1 MRRRETMKKRLP
13 VFFVGL
19 TLVFLASQVCFG
31 AVTGKISGTV
41 RDGETGEALF
51 PANIIVEETV
61 MGAAS
66 RPEGD
71 YFIINVPPGTYTV
84 RAKMMG
90 YRDVVVENVTVMA
103 NFTTT
108 VDFALERTTVAVL
121 EPITVSAERPLIQPD
136 VTATT
141 RFITS
146 QDIENLPTRGYQE
159 AAYLQT
165 GVVAFSLQP
174 DFDITDS
181 ESQNQPL
188 LNIRGGRYN
197 EVAYYVD
204 GFSQQDPLTGL
215 SSTAINQSAIQEVTV
230 LTGGFNAE
238 YGRIMS
244 GAVNVITKEG
254 GSNYQGSF
262 EAVTD
267 NLAGDWVSAEK
278 YDYNVYDFSLGGP
291 GLFLPFGTDQFNFYL
306 SGERRWGRDR
316 SPRSMSYGQLPS
328 NSLSGWSWQGKL
340 TFKPSPGLKFKIGTL
355 GSYDD
360 WHEFRNTYR
369 FNSIHSPRYE
379 DLNYSG
385 TVSMTHTLSPSSFYT
400 VAGSYFATDRIRG
413 DGEHFDDVTAY
424 ARPGGNPRFGDYLNL
439 FWNMDDP
446 ETDFLLDR
454 QGTRVDGDE
463 GHVWDDYLHRTASY
477 WGLKFDYTSQINIEN
492 QMQFGFDFQRH
503 NLRYYRHVL
512 PVQVRLVDSTATQG
526 FEYEM
531 YTLNDT
537 LGVDTVLVKRDS
549 LWYET
554 NPNSFLQDADYYG
567 YYWAVTDSQLV
578 TPEHWR
584 ISYTIEDG
592 DTVGIDSTW
601 CYQYYDYDYEEKEV
615 DSGRQA
621 IKHPITASAYLQD
634 KFEYEGV
641 VVNAG
646 LRYDYLNV
654 DTEALKDE
662 ELPLGEDGTTL
673 DDDDL
678 EENEVYHVF
687 SPRLGIGFPIS
698 ERTLFHAN
706 YGKFFQQPNLEDLY
720 VSYDYLEYMIRW
732 GPYYAPFGNPNLRPE
747 KTTAYEVGIAHQIGG
762 NARLDIVAYY
772 KDVEDLVQVQN
783 VPSQPNAFATYR
795 NVDYG
800 TIKGIDLGFSL
811 ARTSH
816 VAANLAYSL
825 SWATGT
831 GSVSNTQY
839 NIAWTGSEIPK
850 MTTPL
855 AFDQRHKISLN
866 LDFRWDRDEGP
877 SLGNMKL
884 LQDAGLNLL
893 INIGS
898 GKPYTPTFI
907 WNEVTLA
914 AVSVTPEGPINSKY
928 GPWTYQV
935 DMKANKGFKF
945 GRSNVDF
952 YVWVI
957 NLFDR
962 ENAAYVYQSTGSADA
977 TGWLTTPEGEKWL
990 ADNGAQALEWY
1001 NLAQQNPNNFGT
1013 PRMVR
1018 FGIRTDF

>member
-1 MRRRETMKKRLP
+1 MKKGLP
-13 VFFVGL
+13 IFLVIVFVFAQIGL
-19 TLVFLASQVCFG
+19 A
-31 AVTGKISGTV
+31 AVTGKIAGTV
-41 RDGETGEALF
+41 KDKETGDPLF
-51 PANIIVEETV
+51 PANIIIEQTR

-66 RPEGD
+66 RPSGE
-71 YFIINVPPGTYTV
+71 YYIINVPPGKYTV

-90 YRDVVVENVTVMA
+90 YRDVVVENVLVRA
-103 NFTTT
+103 DHTTT
-108 VDFALERTTVAVL
+108 VNFEMEKTTVAVL

-141 RFITS
+141 RFITGEEL
-146 QDIENLPTRGYQE
+146 QNLPTRGYQE

-165 GVVAFSLQP
+165 GVVSFSINP
-174 DFDITDS
+174 DFDITQV

-254 GSNYQGSF
+254 GSVYEGTF

-267 NLAGDWVSAEK
+267 NLAGDWIGAHK
-278 YDYNVYDFSLGGP
+278 YDYNIYDFSIGGP
-291 GLFLPFGTDQFNFYL
+291 GLILPFGTDKFNFYI
-306 SGERRWGRDR
+306 SGERRWGGDR
-316 SPRSMSYGQLPS
+316 APKALAGGPLP
-328 NSLSGWSWQGKL
+328 NNTLSGWSWQAKL
-340 TFKPSPGLKFKIGTL
+340 TYRPTSQIKFKLGTL
-355 GSYDD
+355 GSFDD
-360 WHEFRNTYR
+360 WREFRNTYR
-369 FNSIHSPRYE
+369 FNIDHTPRYQ
-379 DLNYSG
+379 DLNYSV
-385 TVSMTHTLSPSSFYT
+385 TWSMTHTLSPSTFYT
-400 VAGSYFATDRIRG
+400 LAASYFLTDRKRG
-413 DGEHFDDVTAY
+413 DGVHFDDLPAY
-424 ARPGGNPRFGDYLNL
+424 SRPKGNPRYDQFLNL
-439 FWNMDDP
+439 FMNADDP
-446 ETDFLLDR
+446 TTPIVRDR
-454 QGTRVDGDE
+454 QGTIIGGDE
-463 GHVWDDYLHRTASY
+463 AHVWDDYLHRTSSY
-477 WGLKFDYTSQINIEN
+477 WGIKFDYTSQINVEN
-492 QMQFGFDFQRH
+492 QVKFGFDFQRH
-503 NLRYYRHVL
+503 TLRKYNHVL
-512 PVQVRLVDSTATQG
+512 PVQVRLVDSTYVDDFDGEGHKALYYHTD
-526 FEYEM
+526 
-531 YTLNDT
+531 LNSW
-537 LGVDTVLVKRDS
+537 V
-549 LWYET
+549 
-554 NPNSFLQDADYYG
+554 QDADYFG
-567 YYWAVTDSQLV
+567 YYWTVVDSQLV
-578 TPEHWR
+578 TPAHWR
-584 ISYTIEDG
+584 YIYE
-592 DTVGIDSTW
+592 DTVVVDSVY
-601 CYQYYDYDYEEKEV
+601 CFNYYKYFYDEKEI
-615 DSGRQA
+615 DSGRQGA
-621 IKHPITASAYLQD
+621 KHPITASAYIQD

-654 DTEALKDE
+654 DTEALKNE
-662 ELPLGEDGTTL
+662 ELPLGDDGTTL
-673 DDDDL
+673 DDEDL
-678 EENEVYHVF
+678 VANKKYHVI

-747 KTTAYEVGIAHQIGG
+747 KTTAYEVGIAHQI
-762 NARLDIVAYY
+762 APKAKIDIVAYY
-772 KDVEDLVQVQN
+772 KDVRDLVEVRN

-800 TIKGIDLGFSL
+800 TIKGIDFGFSL
-811 ARTSH
+811 ARTNH

-825 SWATGT
+825 SWAMGT
-831 GSVSNTQY
+831 GSVSNSQY
-839 NIAWTGSEIPK
+839 NIAWTGSEVPK

-866 LDFRWDRDEGP
+866 LDFRWDKGEGP
-877 SLGNMKL
+877 TWGNMKP
-884 LQDAGLNLL
+884 LQNAGVNLL

-898 GKPYTPTFI
+898 GKPYTPTFT

-914 AVSVTPEGPINSKY
+914 AVSVTPSGPINSKY

-935 DMKANKGFKF
+935 DLKANKGFEF
-945 GRSNVDF
+945 GRAKVDF

-962 ENAAYVYQSTGSADA
+962 KNATYVYQSTGSPES
-977 TGWLTTPEGEKWL
+977 TGWLATPEGEKWL
-990 ADNGAQALEWY
+990 ADNGPEALNLY
-1001 NLAQQNPNNFGT
+1001 NLAQRNPNNFSV

-1018 FGIRTDF
+1018 FGIRTNF